1 MLEHPMTKPKSGKGF
16 QGFFV
21 VQKGFEEVENWA

>member
-1 MLEHPMTKPKSGKGF
+1 MLEHPKTKSGKGF